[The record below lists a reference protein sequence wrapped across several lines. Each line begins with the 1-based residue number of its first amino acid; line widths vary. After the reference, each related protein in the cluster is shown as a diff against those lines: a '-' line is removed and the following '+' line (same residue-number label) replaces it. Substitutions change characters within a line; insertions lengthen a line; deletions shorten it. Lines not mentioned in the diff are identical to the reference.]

1 MVDDKQSAKPKV
13 GPAKPRRSKIFISY
27 RRDDTSGEA
36 GHLAA
41 DLRKRFGRENVFI
54 DIDTIAPGVD
64 FETRISQALSACR
77 VTFVLI
83 GNNWLNVTLPDG
95 TRRLDQESDYVRKE
109 IATALRRPDVQVVPV
124 LVEGTVMPSADQLPT
139 DIAELARRN
148 AVELSNKRWR
158 YDVSQLCTIAERYDK
173 WFSRLLRRPQL
184 WLTAAGVMAL
194 AGIAAFVITS
204 SSPGGNGTSSNRATL
219 VPATV
224 PPVVDECTHQLL
236 TAVDG
241 TVGPLKCPGNK
252 INTLAWQYYAKFNPL
267 VMTLGR
273 FATEGQV
280 ANTLCYDLKHSTIG
294 TIPKEVEAYQISAL
308 YYGWRFVLPP
318 TVNGTISC

>member
-1 MVDDKQSAKPKV
+1 MADDKQSAKPIARSV
-13 GPAKPRRSKIFISY
+13 NSRRSSIFISY

-54 DIDTIAPGVD
+54 DIDTIAPGAD
-64 FETRISQALSACR
+64 FEVRIDQALSACH

-83 GNNWLNVTLPDG
+83 GHHWLNATLPDG
-95 TRRLDQESDYVRKE
+95 TLRLDNERDYVRNE
-109 IATALRRPDVQVVPV
+109 IATALRRPSMEVVPV
-124 LVEGTVMPSADQLPT
+124 LVEGTLMPTAEQLPT
-139 DIAELARRN
+139 DIAELAKRN

-158 YDVSQLCTIAERYDK
+158 YDVNQLCTIAERYNT
-173 WFSRLLRRPQL
+173 WFSRLVRRPRL
-184 WLTAAGVMAL
+184 WRIVVGIVAL
-194 AGIAAFVITS
+194 AGIAAFVITRGAT
-204 SSPGGNGTSSNRATL
+204 GGNGANANRETL

-224 PPVVDECTHQLL
+224 APVVDECTHQLF

-241 TVGPLKCPGNK
+241 TVGPLTCPGNK

-267 VMTLGR
+267 IMTLGR

-280 ANTLCYDLKHSTIG
+280 ANTYCYDLKNSTIG
-294 TIPKEVEAYQISAL
+294 TLPKEDEAYQISAL
-308 YYGWRFVLPP
+308 YYGWQFALAPDYGH
-318 TVNGTISC
+318 TLKC